1 MPAAEYHEIARTRDR
16 VRLAVQV
23 RGSGPTLLLLPGQA
37 NNHHWWDRTRGDFD
51 AHHTTV
57 TFDYRGT
64 GASGSGGERYS
75 TRLFAED
82 ALSVMDSLA
91 IDKFA
96 VYGTSMGGRAAQFL
110 AASAPRRVRRLIL
123 GCTTP
128 GGVHAVERDESV
140 RRALAGPDATA
151 ALLDYMYSP
160 QWRAANPGP
169 YHVLG
174 DPDMS
179 DADRRAH
186 LLASNRHDAWAVLPG
201 ITSPTLILHGTDDL
215 MAPVANAE
223 LLAERIPDARAH
235 VLDGARHAY
244 FDEYRSQTVPL
255 VLDFVTG

>member
-1 MPAAEYHEIARTRDR
+1 MSGRKPRFFGVKHRSRGICIRSRRWWGAAGNAIRLTHVPAAEYHEIARTRDR

-82 ALSVMDSLA
+82 ALAVMDSLA

-110 AASAPRRVRRLIL
+110 AASAPRRVRRLVL

-128 GGVHAVERDESV
+128 GGFMPSNETSRCVVPWPV
-140 RRALAGPDATA
+140 RTQPRRCWITCIRRSGVPPIPARIT
-151 ALLDYMYSP
+151 YSAIRTCP
-160 QWRAANPGP
+160 TPTGGRICWRAIDTMRGRSCPT
-169 YHVLG
+169 
-174 DPDMS
+174 S
-179 DADRRAH
+179 RA
-186 LLASNRHDAWAVLPG
+186 P
-201 ITSPTLILHGTDDL
+201 P
-215 MAPVANAE
+215 
-223 LLAERIPDARAH
+223 
-235 VLDGARHAY
+235 
-244 FDEYRSQTVPL
+244 
-255 VLDFVTG
+255 